1 MSTSDLFKYLDPTT
15 LGDSSF
21 LSFSSFADLT
31 QSTYDD
37 EYSQFIS
44 SFGQVCDSSQDVKRS
59 HTPFQSSPTPPFTC
73 SDVGSDFDYPQ
84 NAFSLLANALS
95 PVTPTPCTGDF
106 GIFHTPSKAGPSKL
120 SGPGQPI
127 HHVSQRS
134 TSSSSDWNSPV
145 TPSLTYK
152 SSVDS
157 LATLAPEHDFYL
169 TPSSNTGYGWDDQA
183 YGASSSSSSYPHSAQ
198 NSPPSPSPYRVT
210 SNPTLNTN
218 RHHRAIKQITS
229 MPALK
234 EEDQSTAWF
243 DQYINDDTT
252 KIDEGLVENFD
263 WTFPEFGLGS
273 AGESLGTEG
282 TIFEA
287 FKELETKQ
295 EPSTNF
301 DDLTNAQFNDPS
313 SSTNTLS
320 YPQVEVEAPS
330 IVPDLSF
337 SSVDDNSEFMQEYN
351 QWQSDNSVPQSSA
364 PSSSWSNQ
372 FSSHGGIDPMSV
384 FQQDMRPHTA
394 PDALGMWS
402 DNGNL
407 SVPGPGSMLRR

>member
-31 QSTYDD
+31 QSTFDE
-37 EYSQFIS
+37 EYSQFTS
-44 SFGQVCDSSQDVKRS
+44 SFGQVCDSIQDDKRS
-59 HTPFQSSPTPPFTC
+59 HTPYQSSPTPPFSC
-73 SDVGSDFDYPQ
+73 SDVGSDFEFSQ
-84 NAFSLLANALS
+84 NPFSLLASNAIS
-95 PVTPTPCTGDF
+95 PVTPTLCTGDF
-106 GIFHTPSKAGPSKL
+106 GIFHTPSRAGPSKL
-120 SGPGQPI
+120 SGPGQQPI

-169 TPSSNTGYGWDDQA
+169 SPPSNTGYGWDDQA
-183 YGASSSSSSYPHSAQ
+183 YGASSSSYSHSVQ

-243 DQYINDDTT
+243 DQFINDDTT
-252 KIDEGLVENFD
+252 KVDEGLAENFD
-263 WTFPEFGLGS
+263 WTFPEFGLGT
-273 AGESLGTEG
+273 AGEMGTEG

-287 FKELETKQ
+287 FQEMETKQ
-295 EPSTNF
+295 EPPASIFEDLST
-301 DDLTNAQFNDPS
+301 AQFSDPS
-313 SSTNTLS
+313 SSTTVS
-320 YPQVEVEAPS
+320 YSQVDVEAPS

-337 SSVDDNSEFMQEYN
+337 SSVDDNSEFMQEFN
-351 QWQSDNSVPQSSA
+351 QWQNDNSVPQSSA

-372 FSSHGGIDPMSV
+372 YSSHGGIDPMSV
-384 FQQDMRPHTA
+384 FQQDLRPSTA

-402 DNGNL
+402 DNASL